1 MGLAPTLSY
10 LSPMFSKA
18 GRAVKYEGPG
28 VPATLRTGS
37 TRETN
42 PKELHEM
49 HGAGYEWRDGVFVK
63 AGPPC
68 AECTPHRPCRKGWA
82 LLGYDAADYDRR
94 YPAKE

>member
-10 LSPMFSKA
+10 LHPMFSKA
-18 GRAVKYEGPG
+18 GQPAEYAGSG

-37 TRETN
+37 ARDTN
-42 PKELHEM
+42 PKELYEM
-49 HGAGYEWRDGVFVK
+49 HCAGYAWSDGDFRK